1 MGKDYILWDR
11 VLACLNHQSSAE
23 VSAAVVFWIN
33 QGYGLRVFLFRRKMQ
48 ILILLCHML
57 STKLVLQVCIYL
69 YIYIYLLLFLLPA
82 WGRVCNTQHAP
93 GGKVCISVSNSFNDL
108 YCQNQLSSWNSPFIQ
123 ATFVLLHQWSW
134 VWHSLTRLVE
144 WLRDSIIN
152 SNATCALQQIEFLLT
167 GCLSYYGLIW
177 LTYPFGGVHDLIISL
192 MIKFPSVMCY
202 FVSR

>member
-1 MGKDYILWDR
+1 MALESSFSEEKYKSWFFSAICSLQSWFFKYVYI
-11 VLACLNHQSSAE
+11 
-23 VSAAVVFWIN
+23 
-33 QGYGLRVFLFRRKMQ
+33 
-48 ILILLCHML
+48 
-57 STKLVLQVCIYL
+57 

-167 GCLSYYGLIW
+167 GCLSYYGLI
-177 LTYPFGGVHDLIISL
+177 
-192 MIKFPSVMCY
+192 
-202 FVSR
+202 